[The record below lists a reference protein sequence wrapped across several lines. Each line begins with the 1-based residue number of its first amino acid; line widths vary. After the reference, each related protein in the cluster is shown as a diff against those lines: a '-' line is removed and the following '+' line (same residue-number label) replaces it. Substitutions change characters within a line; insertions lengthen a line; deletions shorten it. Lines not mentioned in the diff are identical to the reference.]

1 MIHHT
6 LKTNSDQHYGV
17 NVNHDKSCVL
27 LQLGEG
33 FEQVRVQLTANEVDK
48 IISNLQQKKEELSPS
63 EQPSPYKKITS
74 WVFNV
79 KGELWRITGF
89 EPGMCNENKV
99 PGFWVFVEKV
109 RNNGQE
115 DTHMTGEIHIPSK
128 TWNTENISTYSSE
141 TTRDAIADYIELHGT
156 PKR

>member
-48 IISNLQQKKEELSPS
+48 IILIIQKAELLNS
-63 EQPSPYKKITS
+63 K
-74 WVFNV
+74 
-79 KGELWRITGF
+79 
-89 EPGMCNENKV
+89 
-99 PGFWVFVEKV
+99 
-109 RNNGQE
+109 
-115 DTHMTGEIHIPSK
+115 IHIYHK
-128 TWNTENISTYSSE
+128 I
-141 TTRDAIADYIELHGT
+141 
-156 PKR
+156 